1 MFASSL
7 TNDAGRGSY
16 ARMKEHMN
24 AHMTETHV
32 TMFENATADV
42 GDKLAIMCDQV
53 RKTMSGRVERM
64 FQEISRDYMT
74 IVGSEPGKDRGIGKS
89 DKLARKMVE
98 NAIAQSEVAF
108 SEVLG

>member
-1 MFASSL
+1 
-7 TNDAGRGSY
+7 
-16 ARMKEHMN
+16 MKEHMN
-24 AHMTETHV
+24 SHVTETHV
-32 TMFENATADV
+32 TMFEKATADV

-89 DKLARKMVE
+89 GKLARKMVE
-98 NAIAQSEVAF
+98 NAITQSELAF
-108 SEVLG
+108 SEVLD

>member
-1 MFASSL
+1 
-7 TNDAGRGSY
+7 
-16 ARMKEHMN
+16 
-24 AHMTETHV
+24 
-32 TMFENATADV
+32 
-42 GDKLAIMCDQV
+42 
-53 RKTMSGRVERM
+53 M